1 MNSLTMKPKPKKK
14 TENKPPEATRGPVPV
29 RLMRGPIDTQAV
41 LEGCW
46 YDKEDADR
54 VVNFFTKFLKHSKG
68 QWAGKAF
75 VPLEWQEW
83 DLLRPLYGWK
93 RADGTRRFRRAYVQ
107 IPKKNGKSTICAGL
121 ALYMMIG
128 DREAGAEV
136 YGAAMDKEQAGII
149 YKEAESMVKQ
159 SPALKFR
166 LRLTPSKRSIRDMK
180 SGSFYRALSADVP
193 TKEGLNIH
201 CLIFDELHA
210 QKTRVM
216 WDTLKYG
223 GASRRQPLFISIST
237 AGSNRLGICYE
248 QYTYA
253 KKVLKGTARD
263 TSFFAAVWEA
273 QAEDDWTKEEIWRK
287 ANPGYGINLSADSFS
302 EDFREA
308 EETISSQNSFK
319 RYRLNM
325 WTQQEER
332 WLDMSQWRLCEK
344 AAPPLPADKKI
355 MFFGGLDLAS
365 TQDIAAYVQL
375 FYGQG
380 FFIKP
385 HFYIPKERLVK
396 RVKRDKVPYDLW
408 EQTGYLTATRGKT
421 IDEEQIIE
429 DVLKSCDLHKC
440 REIAY
445 DPWNAPH
452 IVTRLSDEGVTM
464 VPVRQGFGSMNYPS
478 KELEKLVVS
487 GKLNHGGNPI
497 MEWMAGNVATET
509 DAHDN
514 IKPSKLRSG
523 EKIDGIVAT
532 IMALSR
538 YLVHTQPKRS
548 KYENEGIVDVGAIRK
563 KDI

>member
-1 MNSLTMKPKPKKK
+1 MKNKTKSKKAAAPKP
-14 TENKPPEATRGPVPV
+14 NPHRGAVPK
-29 RLMRGPIDTQAV
+29 RLMKGPADTQAV
-41 LEGCW
+41 LEGCY
-46 YDKEDADR
+46 YDEKAANR
-54 VVNFFTKFLKHSKG
+54 VVLFFKKFLRHSKG

-83 DLLRPLYGWK
+83 DLLRPLYGWM

-107 IPKKNGKSTICAGL
+107 VPKKNGKSTICAGL
-121 ALYMMIG
+121 ALYMLIA
-128 DREAGAEV
+128 DKEAGAEV
-136 YGAAMDKEQAGII
+136 YGAAMDKEQASII

-166 LRLTPSKRSIRDMK
+166 LRVTPSKKMIKDTK
-180 SGSFYRALSADVP
+180 TGSYYRALSADVP

-210 QKTRVM
+210 QKTRVL

-223 GASRRQPLFISIST
+223 GASRRQPLYISIST
-237 AGSNRLGICYE
+237 AGSNRQGICYE

-253 KKVLKGTARD
+253 KKVLTGKARD
-263 TSFFAAVWEA
+263 TSFFAAIWEA
-273 QAEDDWTKEEIWRK
+273 QEEDDWTKESIWRK
-287 ANPGYGINLSADSFS
+287 ANPGYGVNLSADSFT

-308 EETISSQNSFK
+308 EETVSSQNSFK

-332 WLDMSQWRLCEK
+332 WLDMGQWRLCEK
-344 AAPPLPADKKI
+344 PKPDIPVDRKI

-375 FYGQG
+375 FYNQG
-380 FFIKP
+380 FYVKP
-385 HFYIPKERLVK
+385 WFYIPKERLVK

-408 EQTGYLTATRGKT
+408 EKTGHLIPTRGKT
-421 IDEEQIIE
+421 IDEEKIIE
-429 DVLKSCDLHKC
+429 DILQSATFNKC

-452 IVTRLSDEGVTM
+452 IITRLSDEGLTM

-478 KELEKLVVS
+478 KELEKLVIS
-487 GKLNHGGNPI
+487 GKLNHAGDPV
-497 MEWMAGNVATET
+497 MEWMAGNVATDT
-509 DAHDN
+509 DAHAN

-532 IMALSR
+532 VMALSR
-538 YLVHTQPKRS
+538 YLVHTKPATS
-548 KYENEGIVDVGAIRK
+548 KYETQGITELGAVK
-563 KDI
+563 KADI